1 MMWVKKYRPESLSD
15 YRGASKEKEK
25 LREWAEDWEKGDGPT
40 LLHGQAGTGKTSLVE
55 ALANDLDMELV
66 ETNASDVRTKT
77 KLREELLES
86 VRQRS
91 FLGKEKLILVDE
103 VDGMSGNADRGGTSL
118 IREIVEE
125 SRFPVVMTAN
135 DPYESKIKTLRQMSE
150 MIELGSVHTNS
161 IAAHL
166 REILEEEGIE
176 YEGGAPK
183 RLARQAD
190 GQMRSAINDLEAVAR
205 GRNRVSVDDIE
216 DASRRDDRKEVFD
229 SLKIVFKTETPDNA
243 RQATENLDEN
253 PETWMQW
260 VRENLPREYGKSQD
274 IADGMDAVSG
284 ADLFNGRVR
293 RTMNWSLMR
302 YVYLYTTVG
311 VALAK
316 EERYSG
322 WTNYQYPSK
331 IRDMGKSNSSRKKR
345 SEIGEKIGEKLHI
358 SISKSVSELFF
369 LSQVLEENP
378 GVGDQLG
385 LTSEEVEFV
394 KDF

>member
-1 MMWVKKYRPESLSD
+1 MWVRKYRPDSLSD
-15 YRGASKEKEK
+15 YRGASKQKKK
-25 LREWAEDWEKGDGPT
+25 LRKWAEDWAQGDGPV

-55 ALANDLDMELV
+55 ALANDLDLELV

-118 IREIVEE
+118 VKEIVEE

-150 MIELGSVHTNS
+150 MTELGSVHTNS

-166 REILEEEGIE
+166 REILEEENIQ
-176 YEGGAPK
+176 YEDGAPK

-243 RQATENLDEN
+243 RQATENLDED

-260 VRENLPREYGKSQD
+260 VRENLPREYERPQD
-274 IADGMDAVSG
+274 VASGMDAISG

-293 RTMNWSLMR
+293 RTMNWSLIR
-302 YVYLYTTVG
+302 YVYLFTTVG

-331 IRDMGKSNSSRKKR
+331 IREMGRSKASRKKR
-345 SEIGEKIGEKLHI
+345 SEIGEKIGQKTHI
-358 SISKSVSELFF
+358 SISRSTSELFF
-369 LSQVLEENP
+369 LSKVLNEKPE
-378 GVGDQLG
+378 VGDQLG
-385 LTSEEVEFV
+385 LTDEEAEFV